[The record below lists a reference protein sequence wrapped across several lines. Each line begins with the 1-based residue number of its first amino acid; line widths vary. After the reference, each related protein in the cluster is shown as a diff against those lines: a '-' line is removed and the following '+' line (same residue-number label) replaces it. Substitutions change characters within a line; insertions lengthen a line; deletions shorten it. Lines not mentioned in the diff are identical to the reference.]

1 MATAE
6 AIYAAERH
14 RAAQLG
20 LRSEMLLELSTL
32 WLSLDPYRLD
42 ETTPSWLHQVV
53 ALIVAHRRRSAE
65 LAIEFYEEY
74 RSYELGSSP
83 SFRGSTGLIP
93 PREAIETSMRV
104 LGPVGIKKRVG
115 KGMLLEDAR
124 NTAFVEVSGAAGRHV
139 LNGGRDATFDAIV
152 RDEVALRWARKTGPN
167 PCWFCAMLASRGPVY
182 HSRFSASRKGEDAP
196 SVRRGTGVFGE
207 MFHDHCQCTVVPV
220 FSMDDEWPDR
230 GREFEAAWKELSQI
244 LGRSPTAQE
253 WRKFYNER
261 YGHSD

>member
-1 MATAE
+1 
-6 AIYAAERH
+6 
-14 RAAQLG
+14 
-20 LRSEMLLELSTL
+20 
-32 WLSLDPYRLD
+32 
-42 ETTPSWLHQVV
+42 
-53 ALIVAHRRRSAE
+53 
-65 LAIEFYEEY
+65 
-74 RSYELGSSP
+74 
-83 SFRGSTGLIP
+83 
-93 PREAIETSMRV
+93 
-104 LGPVGIKKRVG
+104 
-115 KGMLLEDAR
+115 
-124 NTAFVEVSGAAGRHV
+124 AGRHV

-152 RDEVALRWARKTGPN
+152 RDEAALRWARKTGPN

-253 WRKFYNER
+253 WRKVYNER
-261 YGHSD
+261 YGQNEERVPRPIPVRGFLCPRWASFITWRKVCLERLLPLSATLPLPTAQTQKWLRTISTRLPRRMDRVTRTPRRRPSTRTVLSPRSPK